1 MEQINLEEL
10 YLLLP
15 EYVQTITKKRKGKMY
30 NCPLCHSGAREHGTP
45 AFNLY
50 AENNTRCHCHSC
62 GFDGN
67 IIGLYMAVNNMED
80 TQSNVSVA
88 ITALAK
94 MFGLA
99 TTKSKSTEWK
109 PTGKLEK
116 RTHYYKYPDGSI
128 FGYKEI
134 VSYTDG
140 SKKAIWNLYL
150 PEEKRYQ
157 VGLKDK
163 KAPLYHADLL
173 AQNPSDPVFVTEG
186 EKDADTIYNYDGSLS
201 TTIPNGAGFSQWLDC
216 YSDGLRNREVII
228 LTDND
233 DAGRAYGEKV
243 ARHAFN
249 IAKSVKVIPI
259 TAIWKECPEKGDISD
274 AFKALGADEA
284 AKRLSRAVG
293 ATEFY
298 QPSTQNEPPVSIPPP
313 EKEKISYTVNC
324 LLSAKLTPM
333 EYIWYPYIPVG
344 EITVM
349 FAAGGTGK
357 SFLTCGIT
365 ADITA
370 GRPLPNPYG
379 TLTEV
384 DPQNVLIISA
394 EDNENILY
402 QRLTAAGANIKRCF
416 TIAPPNTQEEL
427 EHYQPFELPCDAHDE
442 ERIQALKEAIQQ
454 CHAKLVVI
462 DPWAAYVGKDTDMN
476 RANSVRAVTAELTVI
491 AKELDCAFLIVAH
504 VNKKAQADNANDA
517 VAGSADLVNGA
528 RSALAVRTLGD
539 EDGRVMIHTK
549 CNYEILGKSVCYKI
563 INQGM
568 GKVGKFEWNGF
579 CELTK
584 EDLEDAAR
592 TGKKLKDI
600 ADDKEDEE
608 LNRQVA
614 IDIIKDL
621 AVSGKK
627 INVTYIRF
635 RKLIMDECGIDFLPS
650 KPTRFMNSLISD
662 LRKRGITLEKIGQ
675 KTRDDTTNCESSGLP
690 YAGFVICCMTDG
702 HLMAEAMPK

>member
-1 MEQINLEEL
+1 MEKVNLEEL
-10 YLLLP
+10 YLRLP
-15 EYVQTITKKRKGKMY
+15 EYIQTITQKRKGKMY
-30 NCPLCHSGAREHGTP
+30 NCPLCHSGLREHGTP

-67 IIGLYMAVNNMED
+67 IIDLYLTIHSMENTPPNVN
-80 TQSNVSVA
+80 VA

-94 MFGLA
+94 MFGL
-99 TTKSKSTEWK
+99 TTQTTSTEWK
-109 PTGKLEK
+109 PTGILGR
-116 RTHYYKYPDGSI
+116 RTHYYHYPDGTV

-134 VSYTDG
+134 VSHTDG
-140 SKKAIWNLYL
+140 SKKVCWYLYI
-150 PEEKRYQ
+150 PEENRYQ

-173 AQNPSDPVFVTEG
+173 EQNPDDPVFVTEG

-216 YSDGLRNREVII
+216 YSDGLRNRDVII

-233 DAGRAYGEKV
+233 NAGRAYGEKV

-274 AFKALGADEA
+274 AFKALGADETA
-284 AKRLSRAVG
+284 ERLSKAVG
-293 ATEFY
+293 TTEFY
-298 QPSTQNEPPVSIPPP
+298 QPSTQNEPPVSIPP
-313 EKEKISYTVNC
+313 EKEKISYTVKC
-324 LLSAKLTPM
+324 LSDVKPTPIK
-333 EYIWYPYIPVG
+333 YIWYPYIPVG

-379 TLTEV
+379 TLTGV

-394 EDNENILY
+394 EDNENILQ
-402 QRLTAAGANIKRCF
+402 QRLIAAGADMKRCF
-416 TIAPPNTQEEL
+416 TIAPPNTQEEA
-427 EHYQPFELPCDAHDE
+427 EKYQPFELPCDAHDK
-442 ERIQALKEAIQQ
+442 ERIQALKKTIQQ
-454 CHAKLVVI
+454 YQAKLVII

-568 GKVGKFEWNGF
+568 GQVGKFEWDGF

-608 LNRQVA
+608 MNRQIA
-614 IDIIKDL
+614 IDVIKEL
-621 AVSGKK
+621 AVTGKC
-627 INVTYIRF
+627 ISISYDRF
-635 RKLIMDECGIDFLPS
+635 RKELVSACGEDVLPNRPQ
-650 KPTRFMNSLISD
+650 KFMNSLASP
-662 LRKRGITLEKIGQ
+662 LRLCGIKLELKMVKGVNQ
-675 KTRDDTTNCESSGLP
+675 DNSTDTKNSR
-690 YAGFVICCMTDG
+690 GFVIHCMNSG
-702 HLMAEAMPK
+702 ELMAQAMPY

>member
-67 IIGLYMAVNNMED
+67 IIGLYMAVNNMEN

-88 ITALAK
+88 ITALTK

-99 TTKSKSTEWK
+99 TTQSKSTEWK
-109 PTGKLEK
+109 PTGKLGK
-116 RTHYYKYPDGSI
+116 RTHYYKYPDGSV

-233 DAGRAYGEKV
+233 EAGRAYGEKV
-243 ARHAFN
+243 AHHALN

-274 AFKALGADEA
+274 AFKALGADETA
-284 AKRLSRAVG
+284 ERLSRAVG
-293 ATEFY
+293 ATAFY
-298 QPSTQNEPPVSIPPP
+298 QLSTQNEPPVSIPPLEQEP
-313 EKEKISYTVNC
+313 ISYTVTC
-324 LLSAKLTPM
+324 LSDVKPAQM
-333 EYIWYPYIPVG
+333 EYIWYPYIPIG

-379 TLTEV
+379 TLTETN
-384 DPQNVLIISA
+384 PQNVLIISA
-394 EDNENILY
+394 EDNQNVLY
-402 QRLTAAGANIKRCF
+402 QRLSAAGADIKRCF
-416 TIAPPNTQEEL
+416 TIALPNTQEEA
-427 EHYQPFELPCDAHDE
+427 EKYQPFELPCDAHDK
-442 ERIQALKEAIQQ
+442 ERIQALKKTIQQ
-454 CHAKLVVI
+454 YHAKLIVI

-476 RANSVRAVTAELTVI
+476 RANSVRAITAELTVI

-549 CNYEILGKSVCYKI
+549 CNYEMLGKSVCYKI

-568 GKVGKFEWNGF
+568 GQVGKFEWNGF

-584 EDLEDAAR
+584 EDLEDSAR

-627 INVTYIRF
+627 INVTYGRF

-650 KPTRFMNSLISD
+650 KPTRFMNSLLSD
-662 LRKRGITLEKIGQ
+662 LRKRGITLERIGQ
-675 KTRDDTTNCESSGLP
+675 RIRDNLP
-690 YAGFVICCMTDG
+690 EGKKPETAYTGFVICCMTDG

>member
-1 MEQINLEEL
+1 MEQINLEKL

-99 TTKSKSTEWK
+99 TTQSKSEWK

-116 RTHYYKYPDGSI
+116 RTHYYKYPDGSV

-233 DAGRAYGEKV
+233 EAGRAYGEKV
-243 ARHAFN
+243 AHHALN

-274 AFKALGADEA
+274 AFKALGADETA
-284 AKRLSRAVG
+284 ERLSRAVG
-293 ATEFY
+293 ATAFY
-298 QPSTQNEPPVSIPPP
+298 QSSTQNESEPQQLSVDEQEIVPLTAKKGYEF
-313 EKEKISYTVNC
+313 EKKTIR
-324 LLSAKLTPM
+324 
-333 EYIWYPYIPVG
+333 YIWYPYIPAG
-344 EITVM
+344 DYTVLM
-349 FAAGGTGK
+349 AAGGTGK
-357 SFLTCGIT
+357 TYFACGVAATISR
-365 ADITA
+365 
-370 GRPLPNPYG
+370 GESLPIPSEYEHKKTIQEN
-379 TLTEV
+379 
-384 DPQNVLIISA
+384 QNVLMISA
-394 EDNENILY
+394 EDRGSDIWERLEKSGADVEHIRIVDKSSSTDFQFPKNGSDTLRIKILE
-402 QRLTAAGANIKRCF
+402 K
-416 TIAPPNTQEEL
+416 TIEEYNPNL
-427 EHYQPFELPCDAHDE
+427 
-442 ERIQALKEAIQQ
+442 II
-454 CHAKLVVI
+454 I
-462 DPWAAYVGKDTDMN
+462 DPWHAFCPPEIDVN
-476 RANSVRAVTAELTVI
+476 RINHVRPVFQTLSAICE
-491 AKELDCAFLIVAH
+491 KYDCGLILISH
-504 VNKKAQADNANDA
+504 VNKKPQENANNA
-517 VAGSADLVNGA
+517 ALGSVDLVNA
-528 RSALAVRTLGD
+528 SRSTLTVISD
-539 EDGRVMIHTK
+539 SRDKNSRIVIHTK
-549 CNYEILGKSVCYKI
+549 SNHAPHGQSV
-563 INQGM
+563 
-568 GKVGKFEWNGF
+568 KFEIDDNGFSWNGF
-579 CELTK
+579 EPNITK
-584 EDLEDAAR
+584 DTLEEAAR
-592 TGKKLKDI
+592 MHRKPAEMVKETPDYSEMKDILLEIITDLVETGKENKI
-600 ADDKEDEE
+600 AYRQLDSMYDNDDFRTLPPIKKKELIE
-608 LNRQVA
+608 Q
-614 IDIIKDL
+614 L
-621 AVSGKK
+621 ANTEAFKSRGMTLVGYATSCKYEDNITGK
-627 INVTYIRF
+627 TGY
-635 RKLIMDECGIDFLPS
+635 G
-650 KPTRFMNSLISD
+650 
-662 LRKRGITLEKIGQ
+662 RGIII
-675 KTRDDTTNCESSGLP
+675 S
-690 YAGFVICCMTDG
+690 CMVTG
-702 HLMAEAMPK
+702 SEMASAMPKKK